1 MAGTLKILLAWDNI
15 LLTIGIVGLLV
26 CIASIVR
33 TGYSTPSASP
43 EPILPKKRIKL
54 IDLVQNWKPL
64 QKKQI
69 DIRELCPLWRAEFE
83 QISKDDD
90 TVVHTFTHDRVRK
103 FFYKFIHEQS
113 YFKNAR
119 RQRTV
124 IIQILHLLDN
134 KGDCPS
140 VVFVYGDP
148 DSEKSGTNHSILKR
162 VSLLNHS
169 LNVAEII
176 CQMIKNESTTGAMIM
191 APDALICALTH
202 DLGKIPGSCADLYTS
217 GLHPITSNTI
227 LQSINGFQQLKNRAD
242 IEAAIKMHHNPNLE
256 NEKNHLLRLLGAAD
270 KKARVVEEA
279 VVIGLDQE
287 RFKNQKYAYLEKE
300 EPVSAPSPSLVET
313 TSQVN
318 QDKNEL
324 AQDPQEIVINSA
336 TTEQPPLQATHTQT
350 NTDQGEKEVFFDVPI
365 AKQEPILPQETVPPE
380 KLAMAIIKAQEAWK
394 EQKTK
399 YRIDKP
405 PIALQEEQAT
415 ATILLD
421 GWFNEGQFLND
432 IENGVNRLYGLQ
444 IQAFSMPD
452 GKIYVTRNMI
462 QTLIKKQAKTAKIA
476 WLSKL
481 NTQIDLSKKKE
492 PQFSQIWT
500 TMMIGIIALFREK
513 GLIDDSIKPGFYGN
527 HFFINSTPTRTTG
540 TCFYTVFL
548 AKAFKTT
555 IPEFESRKIA
565 AALKNIK
572 EVKPAGKYR

>member
-1 MAGTLKILLAWDNI
+1 MAETFKILLAWDNI
-15 LLTIGIVGLLV
+15 LLTIGIVGLMV

-54 IDLVQNWKPL
+54 IDLVQNWKPPK
-64 QKKQI
+64 KKQI

-124 IIQILHLLDN
+124 IIQILHFLDN
-134 KGDCPS
+134 KGNCPS
-140 VVFVYGDP
+140 VVFIHGDP
-148 DSEKSGTNHSILKR
+148 DNEKSATNHNILKR

-176 CQMIKNESTTGAMIM
+176 CQMIKKESTTGAMIM

-227 LQSINGFQQLKNRAD
+227 LQSINGFQQLKNRSD
-242 IEAAIKMHHNPNLE
+242 IEAAIKMHHNPHLE

-279 VVIGLDQE
+279 IVIGLDQE
-287 RFKNQKYAYLEKE
+287 QFKNQKYAYLEEK
-300 EPVSAPSPSLVET
+300 EPVPAPSPSLVET
-313 TSQVN
+313 TSQL
-318 QDKNEL
+318 DPEKNEL
-324 AQDPQEIVINSA
+324 AQDPQELVTNNA
-336 TTEQPPLQATHTQT
+336 ATEQPP
-350 NTDQGEKEVFFDVPI
+350 NIDQDEKEVFFDAPI
-365 AKQEPILPQETVPPE
+365 AKQEPILPKNTVPPE
-380 KLAMAIIKAQEAWK
+380 KLAMAVIKSQEAWK
-394 EQKTK
+394 KEKIEHG
-399 YRIDKP
+399 IDKP
-405 PIALQEEQAT
+405 PIALQEEQET

-421 GWFNEGQFLND
+421 GWFSAGKFLKD
-432 IENGVNRLYGLQ
+432 LEERVNRMNGLQ
-444 IQAFSMPD
+444 IQAFSMPT
-452 GKIYVTRNMI
+452 GKIYVTRDTL
-462 QTLIKKQAKTAKIA
+462 QTLIKNQAKAGKIA

-481 NTQIDLSKKKE
+481 DTQVDLVGKKE
-492 PQFSQIWT
+492 AQLSQIWT
-500 TMMIGIIALFREK
+500 TLLIGIIDLFRAK
-513 GLIDDSIKPGFYGN
+513 GLLDDSIKPGFYGN
-527 HFFINSTPTRTTG
+527 HFFMNTTPQPTLGTR
-540 TCFYTVFL
+540 FYTVFL
-548 AKAFKTT
+548 ANAFETT
-555 IPEFESRKIA
+555 IPEFESKKIA
-565 AALKNIK
+565 AIIKSIK
-572 EVKPAGKYR
+572 EVKPAGNSR